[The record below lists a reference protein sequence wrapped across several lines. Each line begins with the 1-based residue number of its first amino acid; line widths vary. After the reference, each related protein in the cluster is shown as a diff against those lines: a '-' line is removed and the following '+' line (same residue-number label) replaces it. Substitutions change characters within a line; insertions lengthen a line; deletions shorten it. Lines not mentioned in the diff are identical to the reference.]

1 MFKKLAVILVLLMFI
16 FSTIPAY
23 AANHNWSDGQ
33 EPVIYKSEINVTE
46 NGGVYKL
53 GFATIKFPKD
63 FIDDELLP
71 IVINVEIYAVN
82 GEANIVFT
90 PDVPDFNREVTIS
103 THTYDG
109 LLYDKASGMNIN
121 VHVRSQKLRVMHFSR
136 YAFS

>member
-1 MFKKLAVILVLLMFI
+1 MLKKLMVILVLLMFI

-23 AANHNWSDGQ
+23 AASNDWKDAQ
-33 EPVIYKSEINVTE
+33 DPVIYKSEIKVTE

-71 IVINVEIYAVN
+71 VVVKVEIYAEC
-82 GEANIVFT
+82 GTAYIEFT
-90 PDVPDFNREVTIS
+90 PDIPDFNKAVTIS
-103 THTYDG
+103 AHAYHG
-109 LLYDKASGMNIN
+109 LLYDKAAGKNIRVN
-121 VHVRSQKLRVMHFSR
+121 IKTQKLKVLHFSR